1 MTVVYGT
8 LFKDSIGTGREIRH
22 IGVKPF
28 FIDLLEFAAL
38 LQFFHSFVYLLQEFL
53 VVLIEGKGQVF
64 RFRIA
69 DIDDVEFILPVL
81 GQEII
86 SNWFIDDRCRRT
98 TDLEFHDGF
107 RVIIELL
114 DIVAL
119 FFSVFSPV
127 VPIWT
132 AICFP

>member
-53 VVLIEGKGQVF
+53 VVLIEAKARYSGF
-64 RFRIA
+64 
-69 DIDDVEFILPVL
+69 VL
-81 GQEII
+81 LI
-86 SNWFIDDRCRRT
+86 SMTSN
-98 TDLEFHDGF
+98 L
-107 RVIIELL
+107 
-114 DIVAL
+114 
-119 FFSVFSPV
+119 S
-127 VPIWT
+127 
-132 AICFP
+132 FPSWVRK